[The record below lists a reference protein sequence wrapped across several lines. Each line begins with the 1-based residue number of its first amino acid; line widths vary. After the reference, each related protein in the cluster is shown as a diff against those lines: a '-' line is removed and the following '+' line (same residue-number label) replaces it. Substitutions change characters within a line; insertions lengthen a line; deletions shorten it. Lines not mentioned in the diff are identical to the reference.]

1 MGSTGAASV
10 IVSLDQQVQGSR
22 GVNRSSYGSSTGTD
36 EAGPVPDG
44 STIRVP
50 PVPPLPNDYQG
61 KPSGMVKSPTV
72 DRLPLPTEYARV
84 KDYPGQTML
93 GAEKGLPHSASS
105 PVLSSDASYHSADS
119 KSPALSSFSALEQ
132 AGTDSARPPRMNKKW
147 SFSSALNLGSYGHKN
162 KVEQPQAA
170 ASTTEASP
178 MVDEFGSVSTAE
190 PAGYHGLRISN
201 VETRG
206 SCDQISP
213 RTEQKPL
220 PLPTGDGGLMV
231 PGDPRATGQGKRS
244 TSSGIPFFR
253 RSSSS
258 SSNAMAMAVPAKN
271 GPIPHGRDASISG
284 VPNTQT
290 QNNRKTILGVGMSL
304 LKGSSSRRNLQ
315 RQPSQEQLQAS
326 AGIFSA
332 TDRPKHERKGSL
344 GWSRKRSKVTI
355 MRQVVFSFEFQRL
368 T

>member
-1 MGSTGAASV
+1 
-10 IVSLDQQVQGSR
+10 
-22 GVNRSSYGSSTGTD
+22 
-36 EAGPVPDG
+36 
-44 STIRVP
+44 
-50 PVPPLPNDYQG
+50 
-61 KPSGMVKSPTV
+61 
-72 DRLPLPTEYARV
+72 
-84 KDYPGQTML
+84 
-93 GAEKGLPHSASS
+93 
-105 PVLSSDASYHSADS
+105 
-119 KSPALSSFSALEQ
+119 
-132 AGTDSARPPRMNKKW
+132 
-147 SFSSALNLGSYGHKN
+147 
-162 KVEQPQAA
+162 
-170 ASTTEASP
+170 
-178 MVDEFGSVSTAE
+178 
-190 PAGYHGLRISN
+190 
-201 VETRG
+201 
-206 SCDQISP
+206 
-213 RTEQKPL
+213 
-220 PLPTGDGGLMV
+220 MV